1 AEVAERA
8 ERKKAEAAARAA
20 AERAARAAEVS
31 ANEVTVPTPVVKPDG
46 ARPAEPD
53 APTVSPDE
61 VTVATPIVR
70 LDGEPRP
77 EAETA
82 VLPQVR
88 DERGADETAVLPQVR
103 EERGADETA
112 VLPPVRDPREGR
124 DPRTSGRPAAAADRL
139 PKDFFRDERAG
150 GSGGTSREERAAGS
164 GGASQ
169 GEPYGANDRTRELP
183 QLDEDGRPRRRSDWA
198 EETPLDDLPTLADE
212 LFGPHED
219 EDEEPRRR
227 R

>member
-1 AEVAERA
+1 
-8 ERKKAEAAARAA
+8 
-20 AERAARAAEVS
+20 
-31 ANEVTVPTPVVKPDG
+31 TPVVKPDG

-88 DERGADETAVLPQVR
+88 DERGADETAVLP
-103 EERGADETA
+103 
-112 VLPPVRDPREGR
+112 PVRDPRADREGR

-169 GEPYGANDRTRELP
+169 DEPYGANDRTRELP